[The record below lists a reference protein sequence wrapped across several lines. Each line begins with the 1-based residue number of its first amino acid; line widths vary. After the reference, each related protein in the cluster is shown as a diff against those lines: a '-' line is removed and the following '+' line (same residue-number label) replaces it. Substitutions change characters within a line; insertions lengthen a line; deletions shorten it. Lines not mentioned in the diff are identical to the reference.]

1 MKRYPIATAAVCLG
15 LLFVG
20 IENSEAVN
28 EFAAR
33 AREQAAA
40 APAAGRVPAMEA
52 VEAAVRLVT
61 GDEQEE
67 GRSEML
73 QRIQAEAEKRR
84 EAPVNAR
91 IDPVW
96 KAVPGYNGLEVD
108 VEATLELMK
117 QQGYREPL
125 KLVYKEIPPAI
136 GLDQLGPQPVYMG
149 NPKKKMVALM
159 INVAWGDEFLEPMLA
174 TLRQEGVH
182 ATFFFD
188 GMWLKKNAETARR
201 ILSEGHEAGN
211 HAYSHKNMSKLDR
224 MSNLNEIS
232 KTEALLTG
240 EVGVKNKLFAP
251 PSGDYNQTTVQVAH
265 ELKLRTILWTLDTV
279 DWKKPEPS
287 SIVHKVQT
295 KVTPGTLILM
305 HPTSSSRAALKGM
318 IQAIRSKG
326 LALGTVSEVISP
338 ERLHEVESTGQ

>member
-15 LLFVG
+15 LLLVG
-20 IENSEAVN
+20 LENSEAVD

-33 AREQAAA
+33 AREQAEE
-40 APAAGRVPAMEA
+40 APAARRVPAMEA

-61 GDEQEE
+61 GEE
-67 GRSEML
+67 LEADRSETL
-73 QRIQAEAEKRR
+73 RKIQAEAEKRR

-108 VEATLELMK
+108 VEATMQLAEE
-117 QQGYREPL
+117 QGYREPL

-136 GLDQLGPQPVYMG
+136 GLDQLGAQPIYMG
-149 NPKKKMVALM
+149 NPKKKMAALM
-159 INVAWGDEFLEPMLA
+159 VNVAWGDEFLEPILA

-211 HAYSHKNMSKLDR
+211 HAYSHKDMSKLDR
-224 MSNLNEIS
+224 MGNRNEIS

-240 EVGVKNKLFAP
+240 GVGVKNKLFAP
-251 PSGDYNQTTVQVAH
+251 PSGDYSQTTVQVAH

-287 SIVHKVQT
+287 SIVRKVEA
-295 KVTPGTLILM
+295 KVAPGTLILM
-305 HPTSSSRAALKGM
+305 HPTSSSSAALKGM

-338 ERLHEVESTGQ
+338 ERVPEVESTSQ